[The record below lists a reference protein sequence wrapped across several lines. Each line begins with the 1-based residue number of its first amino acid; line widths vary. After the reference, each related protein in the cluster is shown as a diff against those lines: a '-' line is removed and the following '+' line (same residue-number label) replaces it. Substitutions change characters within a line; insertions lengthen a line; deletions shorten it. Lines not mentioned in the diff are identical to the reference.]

1 MIYDTSVNSNL
12 VNIIDTLSERNVMI
26 KILTD
31 NSDIYDLKQIYK
43 LCNRYK
49 EAQINLG
56 FSNKLNN
63 IHEMIIIVVDNKYV
77 IQLRYDE
84 KYELIATFSRKR

>member
-1 MIYDTSVNSNL
+1 
-12 VNIIDTLSERNVMI
+12 MI

-31 NSDIYDLKQIYK
+31 NSDIYDLKQSNK
-43 LCNRYK
+43 FSNKYK

-77 IQLRYDE
+77 IQLRYDK
-84 KYELIATFSRKR
+84 KYELIATSSYEKDNPHNHLLFLLQ

>member
-1 MIYDTSVNSNL
+1 MIYDTSVNINL

-31 NSDIYDLKQIYK
+31 NSDIYDLKQINK
-43 LCNRYK
+43 FSNKYK

-56 FSNKLNN
+56 FLNKLNN